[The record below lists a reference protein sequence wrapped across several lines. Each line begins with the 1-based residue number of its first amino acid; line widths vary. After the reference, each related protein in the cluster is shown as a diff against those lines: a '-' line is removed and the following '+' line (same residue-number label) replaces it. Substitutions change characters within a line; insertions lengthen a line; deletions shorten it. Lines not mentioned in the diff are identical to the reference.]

1 MKYELI
7 IAEKPNAALKI
18 AEALADKKTVKKSVG
33 KISYYELEHK
43 GKRIVVGCAVGHLF
57 GLVEDKKIL
66 SNIGARMYFYT
77 GKKPGKMRN
86 YSRNQI
92 NPFRIE
98 KMSYPM

>member
-43 GKRIVVGCAVGHLF
+43 GK
-57 GLVEDKKIL
+57 
-66 SNIGARMYFYT
+66 
-77 GKKPGKMRN
+77 
-86 YSRNQI
+86 
-92 NPFRIE
+92 IE
-98 KMSYPM
+98 KVKKGRGNVLLLKLEK